1 MAISPT
7 STESVSLSRIFL
19 NSENPRHERMSA
31 ESATI
36 EYLCKKE
43 NILELARDIVRHGIN
58 PLELTG
64 LVPIDK
70 KKTNRS
76 KPSFIVAEG
85 NRRICALKLL
95 IDPDLAPAQLR
106 KSFEELSKNWN
117 KINAVTAVIFNT
129 MDDARIWMDRIH
141 NGFQDG
147 IGRKNWNADQ
157 KARNDGGNKNKIAL
171 GLLDYAE
178 KLRMITADERARKLT
193 TAQRFLSND
202 VFREMLGV
210 DRSDPK
216 NINRIRPK
224 AEFDILVKTF
234 VRDLVGGQQ
243 VHSRMNRKEIIS
255 YTCGLKALP
264 GVTSLRID
272 PEPLAESTS
281 PLKMRVAN
289 RNSPRKPEKIAKI
302 RSQDE
307 IFQALRV
314 LGNNKLQSLYHSIC
328 NIELEGHTPLVSIGT
343 WAFFETLTACAGRND
358 NVSFDSFLSKA
369 RLLEFGITTDTK
381 ASREAMSRISAYG
394 NTTKHHPVAATFNGD
409 QLDND
414 MHALKDVVLACI
426 MAATKPTG

>member
-1 MAISPT
+1 
-7 STESVSLSRIFL
+7 
-19 NSENPRHERMSA
+19 
-31 ESATI
+31 
-36 EYLCKKE
+36 
-43 NILELARDIVRHGIN
+43 
-58 PLELTG
+58 
-64 LVPIDK
+64 
-70 KKTNRS
+70 
-76 KPSFIVAEG
+76 
-85 NRRICALKLL
+85 
-95 IDPDLAPAQLR
+95 
-106 KSFEELSKNWN
+106 
-117 KINAVTAVIFNT
+117 
-129 MDDARIWMDRIH
+129 MDRIH

-210 DRSDPK
+210 DPSDPE
-216 NINRIRPK
+216 NINRMRPK

-255 YTCGLKALP
+255 YTRGLNALP

-272 PEPLAESTS
+272 PEPLAGSTS
-281 PLKMRVAN
+281 PLKMRAPN
-289 RNSPRKPEKIAKI
+289 RKSPRKPEKIAKI
-302 RSQDE
+302 RFQDE

-343 WAFFETLTACAGRND
+343 WAFIETLTACAGRND

-414 MHALKDVVLACI
+414 MHALRDVVLACI
-426 MAATKPTG
+426 TAATKPTG